1 MSKFLKISVS
11 YNSDNI
17 ISGPLSFICAIEKI
31 FTFNVFI
38 QIYNYI
44 CFDAIIVV
52 MCSVLPLSLRCGY
65 HFHLKMKFQTCC
77 NF

>member
-1 MSKFLKISVS
+1 MSKVLKKSVS
-11 YNSDNI
+11 YNIFHI
-17 ISGPLSFICAIEKI
+17 ISGPLSPICAIEKI

-52 MCSVLPLSLRCGY
+52 CVY
-65 HFHLKMKFQTCC
+65 FHKV
-77 NF
+77 